1 MSFAP
6 LSPDFIRALCAAA
19 APTLPR
25 VRLFGLDHLRL
36 SQKFG
41 GFDLRL
47 TNVGGEVVPELLG

>member
-1 MSFAP
+1 P
-6 LSPDFIRALCAAA
+6 VHVNDFHA
-19 APTLPR
+19 TLL
-25 VRLFGLDHLRL
+25 RLFGLDHLRL